1 MIPEKKVG
9 CGVEIPSHRPRRP
22 SPSHGDE
29 GTGDG
34 VTEKRKTER
43 QRGREAER
51 QRGREAE
58 RQRGREA
65 EREEVEATERDAS
78 SNRNVKGG
86 EEARLGTR
94 SVRPGYEIRNVINVK
109 NYQYGKSEQQAFEKD
124 PEEEADEAADESH
137 DVGPY
142 RFYFVETE
150 GNDTYRAYDRKP

>member
-1 MIPEKKVG
+1 M
-9 CGVEIPSHRPRRP
+9 EIPSHRPRRP

-58 RQRGREA
+58 RQRD
-65 EREEVEATERDAS
+65 EEVEATERDAS

-94 SVRPGYEIRNVINVK
+94 SVKPGYEIRNVINVK
-109 NYQYGKSEQQAFEKD
+109 N
-124 PEEEADEAADESH
+124 
-137 DVGPY
+137 
-142 RFYFVETE
+142 
-150 GNDTYRAYDRKP
+150 